1 MQRRELLR
9 LGARGALLGAFASL
23 AGCGRP
29 DGDAAPETGAV
40 EQSPGPAEAIGGAA
54 LQSTPPARW
63 AYGSLSPPDGNGVRL
78 PDGFSSRVVARSGQ
92 PVGPT
97 GYVWHAW
104 PDGAAVFPLPDGGWA
119 YVSNSEVPD
128 GLGGVSMLRFG
139 PDGAVTAA
147 RSLLTGTS
155 WNCSGGATPWGTW
168 LSCEEQERGR
178 VFEVDPLGTRA
189 PVARPALGRFIHEA
203 AAVRPDR
210 AVVYLTEDSPDGRF
224 YRCRL
229 STVGSLEA
237 GVLEV
242 AAVDAGGA
250 VSWLV
255 VPDPQ
260 ADIVP
265 TRSQVPAST
274 AFAGGEGCWYADGAV
289 VFTTKLDGRLWRYD
303 EASSRLS
310 VIYDVATQV
319 QPDLTG
325 VDNLTGWPG
334 GGLVVC
340 EDGGDMQLV
349 GLSPDGSVSPILQVV
364 GQDTSELSGVGFD
377 RSGQRLYVSSQRG
390 VDGNGIIYEVTGPFP
405 YRRAL
410 RVS

>member
-23 AGCGRP
+23 ASCGRP
-29 DGDAAPETGAV
+29 DRDSAPETGA
-40 EQSPGPAEAIGGAA
+40 AEPSLDEAAAIGWAA

-63 AYGSLSPPDGNGVRL
+63 AYGSLGPPDGNGVRL
-78 PDGFSSRVVARSGQ
+78 PAGFSSRVVARSGQ

-104 PDGAAVFPLPDGGWA
+104 PDGAAVFPLPDGGWV

-128 GLGGVSMLRFG
+128 GLGGVGMLRFG
-139 PDGAVTAA
+139 PDGTVTAA

-168 LSCEEQERGR
+168 LSCEEQERGT
-178 VFEVDPLGTRA
+178 VFEVDPLGARA

-250 VSWLV
+250 VSWLA

-260 ADIVP
+260 AEVVP
-265 TRSQVPAST
+265 TRSQVPASA
-274 AFAGGEGCWYADGAV
+274 AFAGGEGCWYTGGAV
-289 VFTTKLDGRLWRYD
+289 VFTTKHDGRLWRYD

-310 VIYDVATQV
+310 VIYDVATQI

-364 GQDTSELSGVGFD
+364 GQDTSELTGVGFD

-390 VDGNGIIYEVTGPFP
+390 ADGNGIIYEVTGPFP

-410 RVS
+410 RVP